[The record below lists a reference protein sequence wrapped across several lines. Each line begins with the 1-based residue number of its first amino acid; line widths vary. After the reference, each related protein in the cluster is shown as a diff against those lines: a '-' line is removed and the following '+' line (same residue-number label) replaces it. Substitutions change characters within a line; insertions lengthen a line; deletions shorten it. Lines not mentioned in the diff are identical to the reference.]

1 MADQLPDVRKF
12 GALFSE
18 FVEPM
23 STAARA
29 VESEVAARMPAH
41 LGTDPRELPTTSA
54 EFAPTD
60 HPNLQL
66 ALDAVLPDAAV
77 IGMSASN
84 PGFMM
89 FGLSGLLSGRTMV
102 GPVDV
107 GPVQYTEVEV
117 EVGDGRAIRC
127 ISIGVLLARLYAQD
141 VPLEAADEDDL
152 VVRTDG
158 LTGAFIKELMR
169 QAGLRA
175 TLENRPPHSRDA
187 TAALEELLGNA
198 QP

>member
-18 FVEPM
+18 FVESM

-29 VESEVAARMPAH
+29 VESEVTARMRAH

-89 FGLSGLLSGRTMV
+89 FGLSGLLSERTMV

-107 GPVQYTEVEV
+107 GPVQYTDV

-127 ISIGVLLARLYAQD
+127 ISTGVLLVRLYAQD